1 MNQTLMNV
9 FSLIFQVEAYPNGNF
24 VGPTIIGNMTPEM
37 EAYQTEIFG
46 PVMCVVNVDTIDEVN
61 IFWNKVSN
69 LGVKSHLPFSA
80 GLCGV

>member
-1 MNQTLMNV
+1 M
-9 FSLIFQVEAYPNGNF
+9 EAYPNGNF

-61 IFWNKVSN
+61 IYPAHDMFTRIFRRRIYEFFPPNN
-69 LGVKSHLPFSA
+69 T
-80 GLCGV
+80 

>member
-1 MNQTLMNV
+1 M
-9 FSLIFQVEAYPNGNF
+9 FHFIFFQVEAYPNGNF

-61 IFWNKVSN
+61 IIPTSIYSE
-69 LGVKSHLPFSA
+69 KSTKFCEIFTNYFTGST
-80 GLCGV
+80 

>member
-1 MNQTLMNV
+1 M
-9 FSLIFQVEAYPNGNF
+9 FHFIFFQVEAYPNGNF

-61 IFWNKVSN
+61 IYINFYRA
-69 LGVKSHLPFSA
+69 HDMF
-80 GLCGV
+80 